1 MKVIGQTDEQGN
13 IILFELPV
21 EKNLEPGDI
30 VKDGGFVY
38 RVWSDGR
45 HGFRLWNI
53 EQQWQMAVEEFV
65 TSSSMID
72 VMGMGW

>member
-13 IILFELPV
+13 IIPFELPV
-21 EKNLEPGDI
+21 EKVWEAGDI
-30 VKDGGFVY
+30 VREDGVTY
-38 RVWSDGR
+38 RVWSDGQ

-53 EQQWQMAVEEFV
+53 GQQWQMAVEEFV
-65 TSSSMID
+65 PSSSMTD